1 MERIASFTVDHTKLQ
16 PGMYLSRQDGAV
28 VTYDLRFKR
37 PNTGD
42 LLSNAELHSAE
53 HLFATLL
60 RNSAC
65 KDAVLYFGPM
75 GCQTGFYLL
84 VDGSRLDHA
93 GAIALMQEV
102 CRRGA
107 DYDGPMPGRSAAECG
122 NYRNLDLALARKL
135 CTEYGAIVE
144 EWTVDKLRY

>member
-42 LLSNAELHSAE
+42 LLSNAELHSSE
-53 HLFATLL
+53 HLFATLR

-65 KDAVLYFGPM
+65 KDAVL
-75 GCQTGFYLL
+75 
-84 VDGSRLDHA
+84 
-93 GAIALMQEV
+93 
-102 CRRGA
+102 
-107 DYDGPMPGRSAAECG
+107 
-122 NYRNLDLALARKL
+122 
-135 CTEYGAIVE
+135 
-144 EWTVDKLRY
+144 